1 MRNVFNAVETDSTD
15 EELCR
20 LTTEG
25 DSAAGEVL
33 VRRYSRLVR
42 LCCRPLFL
50 MGGDQ
55 EDLIQ
60 EGMLGL
66 TLAIRSYDSRQNA
79 SFRTYAERCIR
90 TRLYTAIRDASS
102 TTHAPLNE
110 SVPLEPDDPAWLS
123 YQDDPETVVVSRDA
137 FQERLRQYRQQLTSL
152 EEQVLALY
160 LQGLS
165 YQEIAQRL
173 NRSVKSVD
181 NAVQRIRKKLQSS
194 R

>member
-1 MRNVFNAVETDSTD
+1 MRNVLIAAETASTD

-20 LTTEG
+20 LCMQG
-25 DSAAGEVL
+25 DSAAGESL

-42 LCCRPLFL
+42 CCCRPLFL

-66 TLAIRSYDSRQNA
+66 TLAIRRYDESRNA

-110 SVPLEPDDPAWLS
+110 AVPLEPDGPVWMS
-123 YQDDPETVVVSRDA
+123 YQDDPETLAVDRDA
-137 FQERLRQYRQQLTSL
+137 FQERLRQYQQQLTPL
-152 EEQVLALY
+152 EEQVLTLY

-173 NRSVKSVD
+173 DRSVKSVD
-181 NAVQRIRKKLQSS
+181 NAVQRIRRKLQSP

>member
-1 MRNVFNAVETDSTD
+1 MRNVFIAAETGSTD

-20 LTTEG
+20 LTMQG
-25 DSAAGEVL
+25 DSSAGESL
-33 VRRYSRLVR
+33 VRRYNRLVR
-42 LCCRPLFL
+42 CCCRPLFL

-66 TLAIRSYDSRQNA
+66 TLAIRSYDESRTA
-79 SFRTYAERCIR
+79 SFRTHAARCIR
-90 TRLYTAIRDASS
+90 TRLYTAIRDAAS

-123 YQDDPETVVVSRDA
+123 YQDDPETLVVDRET
-137 FQERLRQYRQQLTSL
+137 FQERLRQYRQQLTPL

-173 NRSVKSVD
+173 DRSVKSVD
-181 NAVQRIRKKLQSS
+181 NAVQRIRRKLQSP

>member
-1 MRNVFNAVETDSTD
+1 MRNVFIAAETASTD

-20 LTTEG
+20 LTLEG
-25 DSAAGEVL
+25 DSAAGESL
-33 VRRYSRLVR
+33 VRRYNRLVR
-42 LCCRPLFL
+42 RCCRPLFL

-55 EDLIQ
+55 EDLMQ

-66 TLAIRSYDSRQNA
+66 TLAIRSYDAARGS

-102 TTHAPLNE
+102 ATHAPLND
-110 SVPLEPDDPAWLS
+110 SVPLEPDDPVWLS
-123 YQDDPETVVVSRDA
+123 YQDDPETLVVDRET
-137 FQERLRQYRQQLTSL
+137 FQERLRQYRQQLTPL
-152 EEQVLALY
+152 EEQVLNLY

-165 YQEIAQRL
+165 YQEIAQHL
-173 NRSVKSVD
+173 ERSVKSVD
-181 NAVQRIRKKLQSS
+181 NAVQRIRRKLQSP